1 MQLESFQIG
10 LPKKFKIQILKMN
23 YCFPGRVVSISS
35 ILKCMVAKNNV
46 MRAIEHLIGCN
57 LISESKSKIFAQLKW
72 NTIKSSCTIK
82 AF

>member
-1 MQLESFQIG
+1 
-10 LPKKFKIQILKMN
+10 
-23 YCFPGRVVSISS
+23 
-35 ILKCMVAKNNV
+35 MVAKNNV

-57 LISESKSKIFAQLKW
+57 LISESKSKIFAQPKW